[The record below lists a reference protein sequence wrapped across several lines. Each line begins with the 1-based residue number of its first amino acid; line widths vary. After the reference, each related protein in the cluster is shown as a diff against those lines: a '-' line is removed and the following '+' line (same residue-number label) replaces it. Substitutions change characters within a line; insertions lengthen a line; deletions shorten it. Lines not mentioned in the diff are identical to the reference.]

1 MNKIQKKANLLL
13 VEDDLNLSEVL
24 MDFLI
29 LQGYRVT
36 LAHDGEEGL
45 RVFHHGGY
53 DIVLLDVMM
62 PRRDGFLLAEEIR
75 LLNENVPL
83 VFLTARSMP
92 EDRIRGFKA
101 GCDDYITKPFSTE
114 ELSLRL
120 DAILKRTSR
129 AEIIPD
135 VSPVEVFQIGKYSFD
150 TTNFKLSMDGSSIT
164 LTPKEG
170 ALLRLLCLN
179 VNQLITREKAL
190 KKIWGSDDYFIGRSM
205 DVFITRLRKYLKDD
219 PEVMIRNVHGT
230 GFKLEVKNDYL

>member
-1 MNKIQKKANLLL
+1 MNKIQKKASLLL

-24 MDFLI
+24 QDFLI
-29 LQGYRVT
+29 LQGFQVT
-36 LAHDGEEGL
+36 LARDGEEGL
-45 RVFHHGGY
+45 RVFHHGRF
-53 DIVLLDVMM
+53 DLVLLDVMM

-75 LLNENVPL
+75 LLNEDVPII
-83 VFLTARSMP
+83 FLTARSLP
-92 EDRIRGFKA
+92 DDRIRGFKA

-120 DAILKRTSR
+120 DAILKRSLR
-129 AEIIPD
+129 GENIPD
-135 VSPVEVFQIGKYSFD
+135 VAPVEVFQIGQYRFD
-150 TTNFKLSMDGSSIT
+150 TTNFILNRYDNNIT

-190 KKIWGSDDYFIGRSM
+190 KKIWGTDDYFIGRSM

-219 PEVMIRNVHGT
+219 PEVMIKNVHGT
-230 GFKLEVKNDYL
+230 GFKLEVKNDHL

>member
-1 MNKIQKKANLLL
+1 MNKIQKKASLLL
-13 VEDDLNLSEVL
+13 VEDDPNLSEVL

-29 LQGYRVT
+29 LQGFRVT
-36 LAHDGEEGL
+36 LARDGEEGL
-45 RVFHHGGY
+45 SVFHHGHF
-53 DIVLLDVMM
+53 DLVLLDVMM

-75 LLNENVPL
+75 LLNEVVPII
-83 VFLTARSMP
+83 FLTARSLP
-92 EDRIRGFKA
+92 EDRIRGFKT

-120 DAILKRTSR
+120 DAILKRCLRVES
-129 AEIIPD
+129 IPD
-135 VSPVEVFQIGKYSFD
+135 VAPVEVFQIGQYRFD
-150 TTNFKLSMDGSSIT
+150 TTNFILSRDSSNIS

-190 KKIWGSDDYFIGRSM
+190 KKIWGTDDYFIGRSM

-219 PEVMIRNVHGT
+219 PEVMITNVHGT
-230 GFKLEVKNDYL
+230 GFKLEVKNDHL